1 MAALGLNEKTVL
13 TYYDKNTIF
22 IFLIN
27 PSSTRFIVTQSESR
41 KIKQTLQLIH
51 NLETT
56 VQWTPITKLYLHIAV
71 DDCIYI

>member
-27 PSSTRFIVTQSESR
+27 PSSTRFIVTQSEPR

-56 VQWTPITKLYLHIAV
+56 VQRTPITKLYLHIAV